1 MEYHYINIFLPIYRE
16 LREELSTLNAKCDEA
31 IRGRSEAEARLD
43 EERSNASAARADL
56 RATKQRL
63 LLLQQAITDE
73 ISPDND
79 TDR

>member
-1 MEYHYINIFLPIYRE
+1 M
-16 LREELSTLNAKCDEA
+16 STLNAKCDEA
-31 IRGRSEAEARLD
+31 IRGRTEAEARLD

-63 LLLQQAITDE
+63 TLLQQAITDE